1 MKQVLYFSAPWCGP
15 CVALKPRIQP
25 LRSQMRIVD
34 IDIDSSPATAQ
45 EWRVKNIPTIVVT
58 NGTTEIGR
66 LVGNAISPEAIT
78 NLFNR

>member
-1 MKQVLYFSAPWCGP
+1 
-15 CVALKPRIQP
+15 
-25 LRSQMRIVD
+25 MRIVD

-45 EWRVKNIPTIVVT
+45 EWRVRNIPTIVVT

-66 LVGNAISPEAIT
+66 LVGNAITPEAIT